1 MNNKYLIVL
10 PYKQGGSQGKEIE
23 LCLYGWR
30 KFCQFDYEFV
40 VIGEFSDNLK
50 DKFDW
55 VRWIYKPCL
64 KKRLYNYNQHLDVQN
79 CEEIVKQIYSGKYDG
94 FIWIADDNYAIKP
107 FYPEDILQIHYHSES
122 FEGVKEFPCNFWK
135 HDKWKTRQLLDNEGL
150 PHINYTTHYPCYL
163 EFSKLSEIWDKFDM
177 RNESYVL
184 EDVYFNY
191 FEHQKPILDSEIRL
205 GIWNYS
211 IFTDELPKALKDPK
225 IKFLC
230 NSVEGWS
237 EDLEK
242 VLEGIVK

>member
-10 PYKQGGSQGKEIE
+10 PYNQGGSQGKEIE
-23 LCLYGWR
+23 LCLLGW
-30 KFCQFDYEFV
+30 KKYCNFKYEFV
-40 VIGEFSDNLK
+40 VIGEFEDELANR
-50 DKFDW
+50 FDW
-55 VRWIYKPCL
+55 VRWIRKPKL

-79 CEEIVKQIYSGKYDG
+79 CEEIIMQMYQDRYDG
-94 FIWIADDNYAIKP
+94 FIWIADDNYALKP
-107 FYPEDILQIHYHSES
+107 FDIDDILTVHYHSET
-122 FEGVKEFPCNFWK
+122 FEGTKELPCNFWK

-163 EFSKLSEIWDKFDM
+163 DFSKLKEIWDKFDM

-191 FEHQKPILDSEIRL
+191 FEHQKPVLDSEIRL
-205 GIWNYS
+205 GIWNNE
-211 IFTDELPKALKDPK
+211 IFRNEFSNAMKNPN
-225 IKFLC
+225 IKFCC